1 MKPASIVM
9 MIVVVTATVMIGSAS
24 LAAAEC
30 AWVLWGE
37 SAIRSVEL
45 PLVQPELSYMIMRAH
60 STQQECEKQREVLT
74 PKWEKHKE
82 MHKENVEKMGGTV
95 QVSYSARLIC
105 LPDTIDPREKKE

>member
-1 MKPASIVM
+1 MRWATLILLMAVLIGTASIV
-9 MIVVVTATVMIGSAS
+9 S
-24 LAAAEC
+24 AEC

-60 STQQECEKQREVLT
+60 STQQECEKQREVIT
-74 PKWEKHKE
+74 PMWEKHKE

-105 LPDTIDPREKKE
+105 LPDTIDPRERK

>member
-1 MKPASIVM
+1 MRWARLVLA
-9 MIVVVTATVMIGSAS
+9 VVLVGGWTAT
-24 LAAAEC
+24 AAAEC

-60 STQQECEKQREVLT
+60 STQQECEKQREVIT

-82 MHKENVEKMGGTV
+82 MHKENVERMGGTV